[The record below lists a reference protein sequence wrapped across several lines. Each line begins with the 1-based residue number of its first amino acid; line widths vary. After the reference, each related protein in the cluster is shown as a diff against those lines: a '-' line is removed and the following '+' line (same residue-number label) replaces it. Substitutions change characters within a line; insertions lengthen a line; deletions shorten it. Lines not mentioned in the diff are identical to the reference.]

1 MTASI
6 PVPPS
11 TQAPDPAL
19 QEIILALAA
28 TELFGKL
35 ALEQPAQL
43 ALFAPLFSQARYT
56 PGTVIA
62 REGDIDTTLWVI
74 GDGTVSLQRHRPGGG
89 VDQLGLYSLGD
100 VIGRRGVFTG
110 EPRTHA
116 AVVSDPTY
124 LLYADGGRLWDVLS
138 AHPLLVDQLTLP
150 ESIRAQIKVPM
161 LGSAIPGEYEVGR
174 YRRHWIAILPRLI
187 FLPLLAFVAF
197 VVLALLLSLVLPS
210 AETMFTLAGL
220 GIGLSALFAGW
231 LFFDWWYDS
240 LTLTN
245 RRIVHSE
252 RTPFINS
259 SEGAARLD
267 RVQDVRIVQA
277 SLLARLL
284 GYGDITLQ
292 TAGTR
297 GVMRFTKVPHPERI
311 RESIFKQVEVAKAL
325 AGQERQKLVEHKVRA
340 ATGQA
345 PAVLMGETPLSV
357 MSQTRPRVER
367 TGGLLGLGGVIGLW
381 TAKEDEDGTITWR
394 KHWWVLIRKTFIP
407 FCLTLALGLTI
418 LWMIGQDL
426 LTAAAATAGEAA
438 AADATLGWWWLV
450 PFWLVF
456 LFWLGWRF
464 ADWRNDIYQLTRDHV
479 IDIERLPLGFF
490 SERRQAALAQIQ
502 DVRYTKPNV
511 IATMLNY
518 GSVIIETAAGTGNLN
533 FDFVHRPDS
542 VQAKIFARL
551 HERELRQQHAE
562 QERRD
567 EDLMRWISTYHQVTS
582 TGAGPTAGPTAAPA
596 HPAPPPAAQP
606 PIT

>member
-19 QEIILALAA
+19 QEIIVSLAA
-28 TELFGKL
+28 TELFGRL
-35 ALEQPAQL
+35 AQEQPAL
-43 ALFAPLFSQARYT
+43 IELFAPLFSQARYT

-74 GDGTVSLQRHRPGGG
+74 ADGTVSMQRHRPGGG
-89 VDQLGLYSLGD
+89 VDQLGLHRFGD
-100 VIGRRGVFTG
+100 VIGQRGVFTG

-116 AVVSDPTY
+116 AVVSDPTS
-124 LLYADGGRLWDVLS
+124 LLYADGGRLWDLLS
-138 AHPLLVDQLTLP
+138 AHPGLVDQLQLP
-150 ESIRAQIKVPM
+150 ESIRAAIKVPM

-174 YRRHWIAILPRLI
+174 YRRHWIAIVPRLI
-187 FLPLLAFVAF
+187 FLPLLAFFAF
-197 VVLALLLSLVLPS
+197 VALALILSLVLPG
-210 AETMFTLAGL
+210 AATMLTVAGL
-220 GIGLSALFAGW
+220 GIGLSALFAVW

-259 SEGAARLD
+259 SAGAARLD
-267 RVQDVRIVQA
+267 RVQDVRIVQP
-277 SLLARLL
+277 SPIARIL
-284 GYGDITLQ
+284 GYGDITIQ

-311 RESIFKQVEVAKAL
+311 RKAIFNQVEVAKAL
-325 AGQERQKLVEHKVRA
+325 AGQERQKLVEYKVRA

-345 PAVLMGETPLSV
+345 PAVLMNETPLTV
-357 MSQTRPRVER
+357 MGQSRPRVQR
-367 TGGLLGLGGVIGLW
+367 AGGRLGLAGLGGVIGLW

-394 KHWWVLIRKTFIP
+394 KHWWVLIRRAFVP
-407 FCLTLALGLTI
+407 FCLTLLLTVMIVRRIAL
-418 LWMIGQDL
+418 DL
-426 LTAAAATAGEAA
+426 LAAAAATAGEPAA
-438 AADATLGWWWLV
+438 ASAGLAWWWLL

-518 GSVIIETAAGTGNLN
+518 GTVIIETAAGGGFLT

-551 HERELRQQHAE
+551 HERELRQQHLE

-582 TGAGPTAGPTAAPA
+582 TGNGPATAPA
-596 HPAPPPAAQP
+596 PPALPPAAQP